1 MLRNQLN
8 DALKSA
14 MKDKDQVAV
23 STLRL
28 ILAAVKDRDIALR
41 SEGGDGGI
49 DDAAIL
55 QVLQTM
61 IRQRRESIALYERGG
76 RQELA
81 DREAE
86 EITVVE
92 RFLPRQLDAQ
102 ETADAL
108 DRALEETGA
117 ASVKDMGRVMAL
129 LRERYSGRMDFGQA
143 GAALKARLTG

>member
-8 DALKSA
+8 DRLKSA

-41 SEGGDGGI
+41 SEGGDDGI
-49 DDAAIL
+49 DDATIL
-55 QVLQTM
+55 QVLQTL
-61 IRQRRESIALYERGG
+61 IRQRRESIALYKKGG

-86 EITVVE
+86 EIVVIE
-92 RFLPRQLDAQ
+92 QFLPRQLDAG
-102 ETADAL
+102 EMADAL
-108 DRALEETGA
+108 DTALRETGA